1 MRVYSPEFG
10 VLGSLEEREL
20 CYDIGESHQ
29 DDCRVESD
37 RQPGQLPLLPL
48 VLHVHQARE
57 EEDDDESTDGAGKA
71 DDRSDGR
78 IEDGEGDADGD
89 NDEVDAG
96 DVEHLLLLATDQ
108 KQESLEKSRKLNKAC
123 FKRVIGPLCLV
134 I

>member
-1 MRVYSPEFG
+1 MRAYSPKFV
-10 VLGSLEEREL
+10 VLATLEEREL
-20 CYDIGESHQ
+20 CYNIGESHQ

-57 EEDDDESTDGAGKA
+57 EEDDNESTDSSGKA

-78 IEDGEGDADGD
+78 IEDGKGDADRHD
-89 NDEVDAG
+89 DQVDAG

-108 KQESLEKSRKLNKAC
+108 QQESLKM
-123 FKRVIGPLCLV
+123 
-134 I
+134 